1 MGSTQRQ
8 REFNPRNRNRDRGRG
23 RGREWCPGV
32 GGGAGQVRY
41 LRGGAT
47 RPMGRRRGL
56 SGSGRPPVSRGVA
69 LLDRG
74 GPLRGR
80 GRWWGGRDGRCGS
93 IYVYPAVRRGVG
105 LRGGAARQVE
115 AVSDGG
121 EGVRGRSGR
130 AGAGLVS
137 PSVFLSAVLV
147 EHVPATGCRYT
158 CTRRYTCTCTS
169 HQRHARIASV
179 PSIKSYGA
187 PWRRTT

>member
-1 MGSTQRQ
+1 M
-8 REFNPRNRNRDRGRG
+8 
-23 RGREWCPGV
+23 
-32 GGGAGQVRY
+32 RY

-56 SGSGRPPVSRGVA
+56 SGSGRPPVSHGVA

-115 AVSDGG
+115 AVFGSTCNCSRRNNPWQPTVPEATDRGHR
-121 EGVRGRSGR
+121 VRMFVVRDNHSTYAPLKYQRGARLAIFGISRKGLYRSLATTR
-130 AGAGLVS
+130 AWPHSVRTGYPLYLVRVTGLIIHT
-137 PSVFLSAVLV
+137 L
-147 EHVPATGCRYT
+147 
-158 CTRRYTCTCTS
+158 
-169 HQRHARIASV
+169 
-179 PSIKSYGA
+179 
-187 PWRRTT
+187 